1 MARETDGRGRP
12 MSQPPRI
19 AREQRIGK
27 SGRRSEARLARR
39 LQGRL
44 QPASGAMAGA
54 KGDVSLPAVLLEA
67 KSTTGGMLPV
77 RHAWLAKIAREARAA
92 GKIPALGIT
101 FTTGDGRPL
110 PDGAWVAVPEW
121 LFDEKLR
128 QD

>member
-1 MARETDGRGRP
+1 
-12 MSQPPRI
+12 MSRPPRI
-19 AREQRIGK
+19 AKERIGK
-27 SGRRSEARLARR
+27 SGRSSEARLARR

-67 KSTTGGMLPV
+67 KSTTSATLPL
-77 RHAWLAKIAREARAA
+77 RHAWLAKIATEARAM
-92 GKIPALGIT
+92 GKLPALAIT

-121 LFDEKLR
+121 LFSERLGED
-128 QD
+128 

>member
-1 MARETDGRGRP
+1 MG
-12 MSQPPRI
+12 QPPRI
-19 AREQRIGK
+19 AREQRQAKESRIG
-27 SGRRSEARLARR
+27 STGRRSEARLAQR

-54 KGDVSLPAVLLEA
+54 KGDVSLPEVLLEA
-67 KSTTGGMLPV
+67 KSTTAGLLPV
-77 RHAWLAKIAREARAA
+77 RHAWLAKIAKEARAA

-101 FTTGDGRPL
+101 FTTGDGRPV

-121 LFDEKLR
+121 LFNEKLR

>member
-1 MARETDGRGRP
+1 MG
-12 MSQPPRI
+12 QPPRI
-19 AREQRIGK
+19 AREQRLAKESRIG
-27 SGRRSEARLARR
+27 STGRRSEARLAQR

-54 KGDVSLPAVLLEA
+54 KGDVSLPDVLLEA
-67 KSTTGGMLPV
+67 KSTTGGLLPV
-77 RHAWLAKIAREARAA
+77 RHAWLAKIAKEARAA

-101 FTTGDGRPL
+101 FTTGDGRPV

-121 LFDEKLR
+121 LFNEKLR